1 MTKRKSEHPGVTKI
15 SRGYLTGLYFNKL
28 KFVRAIRRWRRIRA
42 RWLPIRTRM
51 GQWYRLRKKA
61 IEILSRLT
69 YLSSETER
77 MLNYIRANYA
87 KLKAARWFG
96 DVGIIDTHLPE
107 LSWTTLDRYLIAMDV
122 LAPHLLYASALS
134 SVDNEALATI
144 LYPTDLILYKKP
156 SIQRLAAQLM
166 GFYTSFAK
174 SFQHEPQLS
183 IVGHAYR
190 SPGKYYYAFDEWT
203 LVVDIL
209 GARMRTKEWFDIA
222 LPPARSDVLN
232 DAYYQWLYIREILAL
247 NYEHLAPSV
256 LALCDQDELR
266 VLNMVVQDHL
276 RSHPHFKT
284 PKLMRMDDKYLYFG
298 LAYSRRVFPSLG
310 TALEI
315 PVFTEAQMAN
325 SLEPIACTPALQQ
338 KIASNIEYVSVN
350 LQPDSHVTVDVILLP
365 LPEPQNVSYA
375 PLVLVKTVKPWS
387 LVTASVRRVPRGEAL
402 TVAPLSEEDRP
413 DWVLPLLLMA
423 YIKPYLV
430 SVAALLLQKKGSRQ
444 VIKEEAANAIKTA
457 LFTRICLSGLDVPR
471 PATTKLNQ
479 LMSMLGPKDLFTDFI
494 SDRANVLAEYFY
506 GYQLS
511 LAKLRRAVL
520 SQEFTITIPEKAPEK
535 AKQYVLGAA
544 YTLEG
549 ADDKKMLFNQIEL
562 SDKSDEG
569 LLVVREE
576 SLKNMTTVLN
586 KAVVMTDRSFVEAAD
601 SDEKPLMTSD
611 YVNSVLAA
619 GVPLVTIQYKGV
631 YNDVIGRRRKE
642 VPTKKK

>member
-1 MTKRKSEHPGVTKI
+1 
-15 SRGYLTGLYFNKL
+15 
-28 KFVRAIRRWRRIRA
+28 
-42 RWLPIRTRM
+42 
-51 GQWYRLRKKA
+51 
-61 IEILSRLT
+61 
-69 YLSSETER
+69 
-77 MLNYIRANYA
+77 
-87 KLKAARWFG
+87 
-96 DVGIIDTHLPE
+96 
-107 LSWTTLDRYLIAMDV
+107 
-122 LAPHLLYASALS
+122 
-134 SVDNEALATI
+134 
-144 LYPTDLILYKKP
+144 
-156 SIQRLAAQLM
+156 
-166 GFYTSFAK
+166 
-174 SFQHEPQLS
+174 
-183 IVGHAYR
+183 
-190 SPGKYYYAFDEWT
+190 
-203 LVVDIL
+203 
-209 GARMRTKEWFDIA
+209 
-222 LPPARSDVLN
+222 
-232 DAYYQWLYIREILAL
+232 
-247 NYEHLAPSV
+247 
-256 LALCDQDELR
+256 
-266 VLNMVVQDHL
+266 
-276 RSHPHFKT
+276 
-284 PKLMRMDDKYLYFG
+284 
-298 LAYSRRVFPSLG
+298 
-310 TALEI
+310 
-315 PVFTEAQMAN
+315 
-325 SLEPIACTPALQQ
+325 
-338 KIASNIEYVSVN
+338 
-350 LQPDSHVTVDVILLP
+350 
-365 LPEPQNVSYA
+365 
-375 PLVLVKTVKPWS
+375 
-387 LVTASVRRVPRGEAL
+387 
-402 TVAPLSEEDRP
+402 
-413 DWVLPLLLMA
+413 MA

-535 AKQYVLGAA
+535 AKQHVLGAA